1 MDLWRA
7 FEILEIDENSPPTE
21 IKQRYRDLAAIW
33 HPDHHSDNPRRQQIA
48 QEKMKE
54 VNAAYDCICAYLL
67 QKKNVG
73 IDAEAAATYGSGVIV
88 TCPHCGIKNRV
99 GAYDHADAIRCGK
112 CGKYLSGYADESQED
127 EWEKR
132 TLCGDENCIGVIG
145 PNGRCSYCGRSF
157 EEAREESKHSEMLK
171 AEELR
176 KAAEKPLRKQK
187 IKFGLYIAFG
197 ACVIVFIGLMI
208 SGSFD
213 KTPEQKAARPQRS
226 PGERATLPAPTE
238 EIVKKAASSRTGPAK
253 DFPKEG
259 FSYENY
265 FTKEYF
271 NKSNLD
277 KDDMV
282 ILQRNLVILG
292 YKPGQADGIIGNKT
306 FTAVKQFSNDFRPE
320 ARQLHASGLLAL
332 VNYHAIIA
340 SAHPDWCKLY
350 KGGELNRWLE
360 KKPEKFRNDVEQH
373 IRAGDPR
380 AVITLLNWYKFEKEK
395 PTPLA
400 LPNTSIV
407 KRSFDRGLAP
417 LSIRT
422 KYADQ
427 HHYIK
432 LIDLSHKKEI
442 LTAFIRG
449 GTTLSVDVPLGNCEL
464 RAAVGKT
471 WYGDR
476 FLFGPNTAYSK
487 ADKIFDFKV
496 KGNEV
501 RGYNVELF
509 LQPHGNLSTRRL
521 SENSRL
527 QKNSA
532 LRIKV
537 VSRAGNFF

>member
-7 FEILEIDENSPPTE
+7 FEILEIDENSSPTE

-48 QEKMKE
+48 QKKMKE

-67 QKKNVG
+67 QKKTAG
-73 IDAEAAATYGSGVIV
+73 IEAEAADPYWSKVIV

-99 GAYDHADAIRCGK
+99 RAYDQAAAIRCGK
-112 CGKYLSGYADESQED
+112 CGKYLFGYVDESQED

-145 PNGRCSYCGRSF
+145 PNGRCNYCRRSF
-157 EEAREESKHSEMLK
+157 EEAREESKHSETLK
-171 AEELR
+171 EEELQ
-176 KAAEKPLRKQK
+176 KAAEKRRRKQK

-197 ACVIVFIGLMI
+197 VCAIVFLGFIILASI
-208 SGSFD
+208 D
-213 KTPEQKAARPQRS
+213 IVPEQKAARLQPPPGARS
-226 PGERATLPAPTE
+226 IIPTPTE
-238 EIVKKAASSRTGPAK
+238 KTVKKAATSRTGTAK

-277 KDDMV
+277 KDNIV
-282 ILQRNLVILG
+282 TLQRDLAILG
-292 YKPGQADGIIGNKT
+292 YKPGRADGIIGNKT
-306 FTAVKQFSNDFRPE
+306 LTAVKQFSNDFRPK
-320 ARQLHASGLLAL
+320 ASELYANHLVAL
-332 VNYHAIIA
+332 VNYHATIA
-340 SAHPDWCKLY
+340 IAHPDWCKLCE
-350 KGGELNRWLE
+350 GGELIKWLRE
-360 KKPEKFRNDVEQH
+360 KPEGFRNDVEQH
-373 IRAGDPR
+373 VNAGDPR
-380 AVITLLNWYKFEKEK
+380 AIISLLNWYKFEKEK
-395 PTPLA
+395 PTPLS
-400 LPNTSIV
+400 LPYTSIV

-417 LSIRT
+417 LRIKT

-432 LIDLSHKKEI
+432 LVDFSRKKEI

-449 GTTLSVDVPLGNCEL
+449 GATLSVDVPLGNCEL

-471 WYGDR
+471 WYGER
-476 FLFGPNTAYSK
+476 FLFGPNTVYSK

-496 KGNEV
+496 KGNDV
-501 RGYNVELF
+501 QGYTVELF
-509 LQPHGNLSTRRL
+509 LQTHGNLST
-521 SENSRL
+521 SKISP
-527 QKNSA
+527 
-532 LRIKV
+532 
-537 VSRAGNFF
+537 FDF